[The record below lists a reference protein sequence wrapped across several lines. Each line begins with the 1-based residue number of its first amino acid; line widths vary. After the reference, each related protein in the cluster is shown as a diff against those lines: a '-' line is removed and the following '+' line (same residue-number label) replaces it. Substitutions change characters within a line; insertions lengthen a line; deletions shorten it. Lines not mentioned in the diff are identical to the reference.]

1 MQCIQPQASQDNF
14 MIEIALIIERKNSKN
29 KKEQFV
35 SEYLYIESDIPLSER
50 NSNKKEE
57 PKVIEIQ
64 L

>member
-1 MQCIQPQASQDNF
+1 